1 MRSPTASTGC
11 NVVRFDCRI
20 REAQACG
27 SGRPG
32 HGGIRDRA
40 CGVALRCHR
49 FGRSVERVR
58 GRAFR
63 APCAR
68 LGISSCSGLGARIG
82 RRRLLVLIRR
92 VAAGQSGQSTVEAAF
107 ALPIVMLLVLLLVQ
121 PGIVLYDRIVMQA
134 AASEACRLL
143 ATLDEGDESGIAE
156 AFVRRRLGAVPG
168 QECFHVHSGGCSWEI
183 EFEGGQSSESATCRI
198 ATQLKPLPFIDAS
211 SGLLGLTNESGN
223 FLVKVEATMPTQPAW
238 AWSASAGSSPSEWI
252 GAWVH
257 EASGQRP

>member
-11 NVVRFDCRI
+11 NVARLGRRI
-20 REAQACG
+20 CEAQACG
-27 SGRPG
+27 AGRPG
-32 HGGIRDRA
+32 HGGVCGRA
-40 CGVALRCHR
+40 CGAALRGHR
-49 FGRSVERVR
+49 LGRSVERVL

-68 LGISSCSGLGARIG
+68 LGVPPCSGCGARVG
-82 RRRLLVLIRR
+82 RRRFLVLIRR
-92 VAAGQSGQSTVEAAF
+92 AAAGQSGQSTVEAAF
-107 ALPIVMLLVLLLVQ
+107 ALPIAMLLVLLLVQ

-143 ATLDEGDESGIAE
+143 ATLDEGDESGVAE
-156 AFVRRRLGAVPG
+156 AFVRRRLGAIPG
-168 QECFHVHSGGCSWEI
+168 QECFHVHDGGCSWEI

-198 ATQLKPLPFIDAS
+198 ATQLKPLPLIDAS

-223 FLVKVEATMPTQPAW
+223 FLVRVEATMPTQPAW

-257 EASGQRP
+257 ETSG